1 MSLPTKTERIIN
13 IELDDDETKEYD
25 VIEKKAQSFYL
36 DFRASHAT
44 KMSSHFLKVSQKL
57 TPLRVACSGGK
68 YPLEDETQQDKSDE
82 EKKPSPKVYSDFA
95 FTSKFRVLLKELES
109 IRDTDASS
117 KSLVFSQFNS
127 TLAYL
132 QDELPKHGF
141 QFRTLQGSM
150 TMKQRSKA
158 LCDFQ
163 NDPPTTVFL
172 LSMRSGAVGINLTQA
187 NRIFLMEPS
196 FNPALEAQAIG
207 RVHRLGQKRE
217 VNIARLVVSNCFE
230 SRMMKFLQNKYHA
243 HENRTPTSSPDGAAA
258 TGTATVPA
266 EKDTKT
272 KHDDDGNE
280 MGGGTGAGI
289 VGNLFREK
297 AEVVMEEFDQLFG
310 VPSLVDERQAKAEA
324 EAANTADDLV
334 PDFIGSHDLNNNHSA
349 QPDHVGSRQI

>member
-1 MSLPTKTERIIN
+1 MNTKIFDVQNQMQFLGIENVRQMFNISSMLGSSGRNKTGVVPEHISYMLKPILLRHAQNQKYAGTDTTLMSLPPKTERTIN
-13 IELDDDETKEYD
+13 IEFDDDEIKEYD
-25 VIEKKAQSFYL
+25 VIEKKAQQFYL
-36 DFRASHAT
+36 NFRASHST
-44 KMSSHFLKVSQKL
+44 TMSSHFLKVSQKL

-68 YPLEDETQQDKSDE
+68 YPLENETQQDDSDE

-196 FNPALEAQAIG
+196 FNPALEAQAIV
-207 RVHRLGQKRE
+207 RCYYFLSQVTTIEMLFSHHFL
-217 VNIARLVVSNCFE
+217 SNF
-230 SRMMKFLQNKYHA
+230 
-243 HENRTPTSSPDGAAA
+243 
-258 TGTATVPA
+258 
-266 EKDTKT
+266 
-272 KHDDDGNE
+272 
-280 MGGGTGAGI
+280 
-289 VGNLFREK
+289 
-297 AEVVMEEFDQLFG
+297 
-310 VPSLVDERQAKAEA
+310 
-324 EAANTADDLV
+324 
-334 PDFIGSHDLNNNHSA
+334 
-349 QPDHVGSRQI
+349 

>member
-1 MSLPTKTERIIN
+1 MNTKIFDVQNQMQFLGIENVTQMFNISNMRGSGGRTATGVVPEHISYMLKPILLRHAQNQKYTGTDTTLMSLPPKTERTIN
-13 IELDDDETKEYD
+13 IELDDAEIKEYG

-36 DFRASHAT
+36 DFRASNSST
-44 KMSSHFLKVSQKL
+44 MSSHFLKVSQKL

-68 YPLEDETQQDKSDE
+68 YPLENETQPINSDE
-82 EKKPSPKVYSDFA
+82 EKKPSPKMYSDFA

-196 FNPALEAQAIG
+196 FNPALEAQAIVRCYYFDRKLLLFQG
-207 RVHRLGQKRE
+207 FVLFH
-217 VNIARLVVSNCFE
+217 
-230 SRMMKFLQNKYHA
+230 FLSYFRFLRRRPPN
-243 HENRTPTSSPDGAAA
+243 
-258 TGTATVPA
+258 VP
-266 EKDTKT
+266 
-272 KHDDDGNE
+272 
-280 MGGGTGAGI
+280 
-289 VGNLFREK
+289 LFLLC
-297 AEVVMEEFDQLFG
+297 AFFC
-310 VPSLVDERQAKAEA
+310 
-324 EAANTADDLV
+324 
-334 PDFIGSHDLNNNHSA
+334 
-349 QPDHVGSRQI
+349 